1 MEWDWVFL
9 VVNVIPEKLT
19 RRVKKYLE
27 KRIVELKKSE
37 KKLKRGDPFS
47 DSARA
52 TNNSLEE
59 DVDEQ
64 IGHFESEIKVGFIK
78 KQIIEFHKAL
88 TKIKIGKYGICDKC
102 GEMID
107 TDRLAVRPEAT
118 VCMACEKEGE

>member
-1 MEWDWVFL
+1 VEWDWVFL

-37 KKLKRGDPFS
+37 KKIKRGDPFS

-64 IGHFESEIKVGFIK
+64 IGHFESEIKVSFVK
-78 KQIIEFHKAL
+78 KQIIEFRKAL

>member
-1 MEWDWVFL
+1 VS
-9 VVNVIPEKLT
+9 VIPSKLT
-19 RRVKKYLE
+19 KPVKKYLE
-27 KRIVELKKSE
+27 KRIVELKQSE

-64 IGHFESEIKVGFIK
+64 IGHFEAEVKVSFIK
-78 KQIIEFHKAL
+78 KQIIEFRKAL
-88 TKIKIGKYGICDKC
+88 SKIKIGKYGICDKC

-118 VCMACEKEGE
+118 ICLRCEKEGE

>member
-1 MEWDWVFL
+1 
-9 VVNVIPEKLT
+9 VNVIPEKLT

-37 KKLKRGDPFS
+37 KKIKRGDPFS

-64 IGHFESEIKVGFIK
+64 IGHFESEIKVSFVK
-78 KQIIEFHKAL
+78 KQIIEFRKAL

>member
-1 MEWDWVFL
+1 M
-9 VVNVIPEKLT
+9 VVNVIPDKLT
-19 RRVKKYLE
+19 RPVKEYLE

-47 DSARA
+47 DSTRA

-64 IGHFESEIKVGFIK
+64 IGHFESEIKVSFVK
-78 KQIIEFHKAL
+78 KQIIEFRKAL
-88 TKIKIGKYGICDKC
+88 SKIKIGKYGICDKC

-118 VCMACEKEGE
+118 VCMTCEKEGE